1 MHHEE
6 WHLSAYT
13 AIVAQTSL
21 SHLRRGVQMARPESY
36 AIFRSDNVNAPPD
49 ALVIAASRAASRA
62 ASPAVAG
69 RLQRR
74 AAVACRRS
82 CGPAT

>member
-49 ALVIAASRAASRA
+49 ALVIAASRAAS
-62 ASPAVAG
+62 PAVAG